1 MNMSAGP
8 TLHPKTQGRILPA
21 SSSSL
26 WLQAFLGLWE
36 RHSSLCLHLRMDFS
50 STSVSLVPFC
60 LLWKTWSLDLGPIRV
75 IQDELILRSYL
86 ITSAKPLF
94 PGREHIFWVGPPFTP
109 LQEPWRIFKQGE
121 WSHLVCFKKTALVL
135 WENGCDEESSRDTVG
150 EAIAVI
156 ETRCDGMEMK
166 KNGWISVLHHKG
178 TNGTY
183 RWIRSREEGKE
194 KNLGWWYPSLG
205 RLV

>member
-1 MNMSAGP
+1 M
-8 TLHPKTQGRILPA
+8 
-21 SSSSL
+21 
-26 WLQAFLGLWE
+26 
-36 RHSSLCLHLRMDFS
+36 
-50 STSVSLVPFC
+50 
-60 LLWKTWSLDLGPIRV
+60 
-75 IQDELILRSYL
+75 
-86 ITSAKPLF
+86 
-94 PGREHIFWVGPPFTP
+94 
-109 LQEPWRIFKQGE
+109 
-121 WSHLVCFKKTALVL
+121 L

-166 KNGWISVLHHKG
+166 KISVLHHKG

-183 RWIRSREEGKE
+183 RWIRSREGGKD